1 MNKRRIRMICIV
13 LLAFSL
19 CFPMMISQIQDYYD
33 IHKISTLDDNQ
44 TQDILKN
51 HPIIGKIYEQFQR
64 KDITSKRHEYVIRS
78 KDDYSAKEQE
88 KIVHLQSLF
97 SKEIQEL
104 IDLNILSTTL
114 LETDPSQPYQADYG
128 RFITYDSEDFCSL
141 EQILRMDDERYKSI
155 DYDFESVTGK
165 ITSVSIRQQEFL
177 SMTDEQL
184 KDIAMNM
191 IKYLELDDI
200 DDWTY
205 NQYGYESNKA
215 KLRISCTMQ
224 SRFYRNEL
232 SIQVSLLGILHD
244 YLYQSTV
251 F

>member
-1 MNKRRIRMICIV
+1 MMNKRRIRMLCIS
-13 LLAFSL
+13 LLALSL
-19 CFPMMISQIQDYYD
+19 CFPIIISQIQDYYD
-33 IHKISTLDDNQ
+33 IHKISTLEDNQ

-64 KDITSKRHEYVIRS
+64 KDSTSNRHEYVIRS

-97 SKEIQEL
+97 SKEIQKL

-128 RFITYDSEDFCSL
+128 RLVTYDSEDFCSL
-141 EQILRMDDERYKSI
+141 EQILRMDEERYKTI
-155 DYDFESVTGK
+155 NYEFESETGK
-165 ITSVSIRQQEFL
+165 IISVTIRQQEL
-177 SMTDEQL
+177 ISMTDEQL

-244 YLYQSTV
+244 YLYQQ
-251 F
+251 